1 MNILYSGDIL
11 DSKMSNI
18 VKEEEEK
25 EGMIKQ
31 DQILRLNMFQN
42 HSLED
47 ITMRN
52 HVAGVPLP
60 VKGPSE

>member
-18 VKEEEEK
+18 VKEEEEEK

-42 HSLED
+42 HSLEG
-47 ITMRN
+47 ITMRI
-52 HVAGVPLP
+52 HAAGVR
-60 VKGPSE
+60 E

>member
-1 MNILYSGDIL
+1 
-11 DSKMSNI
+11 MSNI
-18 VKEEEEK
+18 VKEEEEEK

-47 ITMRN
+47 IAMRI

-60 VKGPSE
+60 VKGPS